1 MTNYCSFSITS
12 LAVPWSSVHGK
23 VKFNDHNLCTFTSS
37 SQCLTRPS
45 VCHHTRPEW
54 DLVVINWL
62 LGTMKSPSGSAVLL
76 VESPMCLCMHAC
88 VSVCVCVCVCVCV
101 WLLLLLLF
109 LQALMNLLRQTQ
121 SPMNTM
127 TDKLIP
133 GWSLPVSNTARDE

>member
-88 VSVCVCVCVCVCV
+88 VSVCVCVV
-101 WLLLLLLF
+101 WESVWASKQVGGSLTFRSQFSPSTKWGLGIE
-109 LQALMNLLRQTQ
+109 LRP
-121 SPMNTM
+121 S
-127 TDKLIP
+127 
-133 GWSLPVSNTARDE
+133 G